1 MRRIAIPV
9 AFCLLLLSCAQPP
22 AKEVEMASAR
32 VEAARAQDAAV
43 FAPELF
49 AEAEDALAEARL
61 ALGEPSRYGAAL
73 RAAATASLRADEA
86 FAKARGERIVVERRL
101 DQLLYELESL
111 IEMAEGS
118 AGTEELAEARARY
131 ENVLALARAGN
142 VLAAFHEGSALK
154 PELLAIETSLRR

>member
-1 MRRIAIPV
+1 MNRFRLV
-9 AFCLLLLSCAQPP
+9 AASSFLLFSCAQPP
-22 AKEVEMASAR
+22 TKEIEMAAAR

-49 AEAEDALAEARL
+49 AEAEEALSDARRS
-61 ALGEPSRYGAAL
+61 LGSPSGYGKAL

-86 FAKARGERIVVERRL
+86 FFRARDERIVVERRL

-111 IEMAEGS
+111 IEMVADRSDPETL
-118 AGTEELAEARARY
+118 AGARARV
-131 ENVLALARAGN
+131 ESVLALAEAGN

-154 PELLAIETSLRR
+154 PGLVELERSLRP